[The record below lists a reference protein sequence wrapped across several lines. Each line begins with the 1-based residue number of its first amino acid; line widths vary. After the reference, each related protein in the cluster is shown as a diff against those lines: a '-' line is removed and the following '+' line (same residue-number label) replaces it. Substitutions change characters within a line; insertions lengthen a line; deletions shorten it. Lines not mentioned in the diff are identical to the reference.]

1 MEDHLRSENGRPH
14 RAERQQRSAGADYAH
29 GKGHRGRLC
38 DDRPR
43 VRARRIGVD
52 QFPRHRYDVD
62 HVGDRWSGHHRRC
75 TIGDGRRGCEVRS
88 PMIADTVIE
97 ANGLTKTYGSALAV
111 DHISFGVGR
120 GEIFGLLGPN
130 GAGKT
135 TTILMM
141 LGLTEISEGGVH
153 VLGFN
158 PAREPL
164 SVKRRV
170 GYLPDTVGFYDNL
183 TAADNLRYTARLIG
197 FRSME
202 REKRIAAALDRAG
215 LAEFADNR
223 VGTFSR
229 GMRQRLGLAEIVMKG
244 AQIAVLDEPTSGL
257 DPHATAELLGIIRG
271 FKSEGVSVLLS
282 SHLLERVQ
290 SVCDRVALFNG
301 GRIGLMGSVAELGRE
316 VLGGGY
322 VVDIEA
328 DGAGLAERLAL
339 IPGVS
344 GVERTG
350 IGKLRLHAD
359 RDVRP
364 EAAAEVVAMQGR
376 LKYLG
381 VQEPSLD
388 AIYTRYFASQAR
400 DAASAKEGARH
411 AA

>member
-1 MEDHLRSENGRPH
+1 M
-14 RAERQQRSAGADYAH
+14 
-29 GKGHRGRLC
+29 
-38 DDRPR
+38 
-43 VRARRIGVD
+43 
-52 QFPRHRYDVD
+52 
-62 HVGDRWSGHHRRC
+62 
-75 TIGDGRRGCEVRS
+75 S
-88 PMIADTVIE
+88 PDNVIE
-97 ANGLTKTYGSALAV
+97 ANGLTKTYGSAVAV
-111 DHISFGVGR
+111 DHITFSVGR

-135 TTILMM
+135 TTILML
-141 LGLTEISEGGVH
+141 LGLTEISGGEVS

-170 GYLPDTVGFYDNL
+170 GYMPDTVGFYDQL

-197 FRSME
+197 FNKAE
-202 REKRIAAALDRAG
+202 REKRIADALDRVG
-215 LAEFADNR
+215 LADVAEKS

-229 GMRQRLGLAEIVMKG
+229 GMRQRLGLAEILMKG
-244 AQIAVLDEPTSGL
+244 AQVAILDEPTSGL
-257 DPHATAELLGIIRG
+257 DPHATSELLGIVRA

-290 SVCDRVALFNG
+290 SVCDRVALFSG
-301 GRIGLMGSVAELGRE
+301 GHIALMGSVAELGRQI
-316 VLGGGY
+316 LGGGF

-344 GVERTG
+344 GVEHTG
-350 IGKLRLHAD
+350 IGKLRLQAD

-364 EAAAEVVAMQGR
+364 EAAVEVVAMQGR

-388 AIYTRYFASQAR
+388 AIYTRYFESK
-400 DAASAKEGARH
+400 AAEGVTAKEGARH